1 MKTIL
6 LSKINSSKE
15 QHLSDDY
22 YHVYKIV
29 SHIVYALCV
38 HMCVL
43 TFDYMCAGPR
53 SLHIIDL
60 VVES

>member
-22 YHVYKIV
+22 YVYKIV

-43 TFDYMCAGPR
+43 TFDYMCSGPR